1 MSDDPIVDEVRA
13 IRDAIAD
20 ENHYDLDAIF
30 EMLRKR
36 EAASPALHAV
46 SKSPKSCARRSRRAS
61 MRSSIP
67 ETISSLVRL
76 LRPNSERL
84 GAC

>member
-36 EAASPALHAV
+36 EAASPVLHVTLPPRLWQPAGV
-46 SKSPKSCARRSRRAS
+46 AG
-61 MRSSIP
+61 P
-67 ETISSLVRL
+67 E
-76 LRPNSERL
+76 
-84 GAC
+84 

>member
-36 EAASPALHAV
+36 EAASPALHV
-46 SKSPKSCARRSRRAS
+46 TLP
-61 MRSSIP
+61 P
-67 ETISSLVRL
+67 RL
-76 LRPNSERL
+76 WQGS
-84 GAC
+84 A

>member
-36 EAASPALHAV
+36 EATSPALHVTLPA
-46 SKSPKSCARRSRRAS
+46 
-61 MRSSIP
+61 
-67 ETISSLVRL
+67 RL
-76 LRPNSERL
+76 LQPS
-84 GAC
+84 GVAGSGVTAQP